1 MRIGELFQQT
11 ANEIPKESYGLSAR
25 CSNATETLSLLLFCW
40 LLKNRFDFTRLAE
53 LDCQFRKYAAHK
65 QPTMPRAGWVKTIRL
80 AIGMSSDTLGNRV
93 GISGQGL
100 RKLEMSEAD
109 RSITLKTLDRL
120 ADALDCDVHYILAPR
135 TSLVD
140 QLIQQA
146 RKRSVDRSPSEYSA
160 DPVDSQTSPIGEAL
174 VLLRHISKRGFWQ
187 HPGANSTGDKAR

>member
-1 MRIGELFQQT
+1 M
-11 ANEIPKESYGLSAR
+11 PKESFRLPAH
-25 CSNATETLSLLLFCW
+25 CSNATETLSLLLFSW
-40 LLKNRFDFTRLAE
+40 PLKNRFDFTRLAE

-65 QPTMPRAGWVKTIRL
+65 QPTVPRAGWVKAIRL
-80 AIGMSSDTLGNRV
+80 AIGMSSDTLGNRI

-135 TSLVD
+135 TSLID

-146 RKRSVDRSPSEYSA
+146 RKRSVDRLHPEYAA
-160 DPVDSQTSPIGEAL
+160 DPVNPHASSIGE
-174 VLLRHISKRGFWQ
+174 VLSLLGHIDKRGFWQ
-187 HPGANSTGDKAR
+187 HPGANSGGDKSG